1 MLDELL
7 TWLDEEDDDG
17 LLDWLGLLELECDG
31 SLSDDCT
38 LDELAA
44 ELSSLLFV
52 GAVSSGTLTSSP
64 YFARGSFAASIKI

>member
-31 SLSDDCT
+31 SL
-38 LDELAA
+38 
-44 ELSSLLFV
+44 
-52 GAVSSGTLTSSP
+52 
-64 YFARGSFAASIKI
+64 